1 MVTNYLLFL
10 TSYFLIVLSV
20 IGHGV
25 LAIKFT
31 KTNVSTDDIGF
42 VGLVGIFF
50 LILYSYLTHFFI
62 EHDYLHNIIFI
73 IIGLVSVY
81 YFKFKILTKKNLIFL
96 FLIFSIIF
104 VAFIIF
110 KTHDDFGYYHFPY
123 SYYLNKF
130 SMIIGIGP
138 LNHGFKTP
146 SSIFYLNSLFYL
158 PHLDYYL
165 YHMGSILVLGF
176 SNIILVSN
184 IKKYLDQKD
193 NNNFFFLNLLAFIFI
208 NIFFY
213 RIAEHGTDRSAQIL
227 IFLFFIYILSLR
239 EHYEKFDNI
248 LPKLII
254 LLSLIISLKSF
265 YILYFIFI
273 IPFIYYILKDNKA
286 YLIDKIFRNPM
297 LYFSI
302 LLGACVMLVYFFNT
316 GCLLYPVQQTCI
328 SGIEWGIPKSEVS
341 ALNTHYQWWS
351 KAGGGP
357 GYSHEI
363 EKELYIQN
371 LNWLS
376 NWIDKYFF
384 NKMSDFLLSLV
395 FISIVLVIIF
405 RSKKKKLI
413 NKNFKINLFYY
424 FCIILLLV
432 EWFYNHP
439 SLRYGG
445 FVIFALIFFI
455 PLSHLLSKYEI
466 SQNFGLKIMII
477 FFLVSSIFIGRNV
490 DRIFYEQNFYKA
502 NFKQNMFFFTD
513 KKYFSIDTKLKNL
526 FKIYNNCDL
535 NINTCS
541 NNEDFIIKKVY
552 GKMILIRV
560 RN

>member
-1 MVTNYLLFL
+1 MVSNYLIFFL
-10 TSYFLIVLSV
+10 CYFLIILSV
-20 IGHGV
+20 LGHGI

-31 KTNVSTDDIGF
+31 KTNVSFEEIGF

-50 LILYSYLTHFFI
+50 LILYSYVTHFFVSHGYI
-62 EHDYLHNIIFI
+62 HNIIFI
-73 IIGLVSVY
+73 TIGLISIY
-81 YFKFKILTKKNLIFL
+81 YFRSKILIKRNYIFL
-96 FLIFSIIF
+96 FSIFSIIF
-104 VAFIIF
+104 LAFIIF

-130 SMIIGIGP
+130 SMIVGIGP
-138 LNHGFKTP
+138 LNHGFRTP

-158 PHLDYYL
+158 PYIDYYL
-165 YHMGSILVLGF
+165 YHMGAILVLGF

-184 IKKYLDQKD
+184 IKKYLDKRE
-193 NNNFFFLNLLAFIFI
+193 NNQFFFLNLLAFIFV
-208 NIFFY
+208 NVFFY

-239 EHYEKFDNI
+239 GSYENFNNI

-254 LLSLIISLKSF
+254 LLSVIISLKSF

-273 IPFIYYILKDNKA
+273 IPFIYYIVKDEKI
-286 YLIDKIFRNPM
+286 YLIYKIFKNPI

-302 LLGACVMLVYFFNT
+302 LMGICVILVYLFNT

-341 ALNTHYQWWS
+341 AANTHYQWWS

-363 EKELYIQN
+363 EKDLYIQN
-371 LNWLS
+371 FYWLS
-376 NWIDKYFF
+376 NWMDRYFF
-384 NKMSDFLLSLV
+384 NKMSDFLLGIL
-395 FISIVLVIIF
+395 FISILFVGIF
-405 RSKKKKLI
+405 KAKKKEL
-413 NKNFKINLFYY
+413 NKKKINNNFLYY
-424 FCIILLLV
+424 LLIILLLA

-445 FVIFALIFFI
+445 YIIFALIFFI
-455 PLSHLLSKYEI
+455 PLSNLLSKYEVPK
-466 SQNFGLKIMII
+466 NFTFKTII
-477 FFLVSSIFIGRNV
+477 LFVIVISIFIGRNI
-490 DRIFYEQNFYKA
+490 DRILYEQNFYKA
-502 NFKQNMFFFTD
+502 NFERNMFFFTD
-513 KKYFSIDTKLKNL
+513 EKHFRIDNKLKDL
-526 FKIYNNCDL
+526 SKIYNNC
-535 NINTCS
+535 NPKINNCS
-541 NNEDFIIKKVY
+541 NNQDFIIKNGY
-552 GKMILIRV
+552 GKMILIKI

>member
-50 LILYSYLTHFFI
+50 LILYSYLTHFFL

-158 PHLDYYL
+158 RHLDYYL

-184 IKKYLDQKD
+184 IKKYLDKKD

-286 YLIDKIFRNPM
+286 YLIDKIFRNPI

-466 SQNFGLKIMII
+466 SQNFGFKIMII

>member
-73 IIGLVSVY
+73 IIGLISVY

-110 KTHDDFGYYHFPY
+110 KAHDDFGYYHFPY

-466 SQNFGLKIMII
+466 SQNFGFKIMII